1 MDRGDEQRL
10 AVVDLGSNS
19 FRLVVFTARD
29 GWWKRTDEI
38 YEAVRIGEGLAATG
52 KLGEEGMARAQ
63 ATMEVFAHFCA
74 ASGLGP
80 DEIDAV
86 ATSAIRDA
94 TNAREFLDRAEKAS
108 GLRVRV
114 LSKEQEA
121 RYGYLAAVNST
132 TLSDGVMLDL
142 GGGSM
147 QLVHVEDRLARE
159 LDSWPLGAVRMTERF
174 LPDDKPAKPR
184 QLRELRA
191 FVAGALERA
200 PWLRHSGSRI
210 VGIGGTMRNLAAAA
224 QREAGIAEFGV
235 QGFAL
240 TRSALDE
247 LVEELAE
254 LPPSERGNV
263 AGIKPGRADIILGGA
278 LVVQAVLEEGGFDAI
293 DVTEA
298 GLREGVFFERYL
310 GAAGGE
316 PLFDDVR
323 DASVVNLAAQYGMAP
338 ERNRHTGHVAHL
350 ALGLF
355 DELAEAGVHPGDQG
369 ERGLLWAAALLHD
382 IGMTIDYDDH
392 HKHSRYLVLNA
403 GLPGFAQREVALI
416 GQAVRYHRK
425 GMPSLGPFDT
435 IAEKGDDDRLNRMSA
450 LLRLAEDLERS
461 RDQLVREA
469 HVSLDNGRVRV
480 GLVSDADGDAR
491 VARWA
496 ASREGELFERAF
508 GRGLEVA

>member
-1 MDRGDEQRL
+1 MDRGDEQQL

-52 KLGEEGMARAQ
+52 VLGEAGMARAQ
-63 ATMEVFAHFCA
+63 ATMEVFAHFCRA
-74 ASGLGP
+74 GGLGR
-80 DEIDAV
+80 EQVDAV

-94 TNAREFLDRAEKAS
+94 TNAREFLDRAGAAS
-108 GLRVRV
+108 GLHVRV
-114 LSKEQEA
+114 LSKEEEA

-147 QLVHVEDRLARE
+147 QLVHVEARLAQE

-174 LPDDKPAKPR
+174 LPDDKPAKPK
-184 QLRELRA
+184 QMRELRA

-200 PWLRHSGSRI
+200 PWIKRSGSRI
-210 VGIGGTMRNLAAAA
+210 VGIGGTARNLAAAA
-224 QREAGIAEFGV
+224 QRDAGIAEFGV
-235 QGFAL
+235 QGFVL
-240 TRSALDE
+240 TRDALGALVDE
-247 LVEELAE
+247 LASR
-254 LPPSERGNV
+254 PPSERGDV
-263 AGIKPGRADIILGGA
+263 PGIKPGRADLILAGA
-278 LVVQAVLEEGGFDAI
+278 LVVQAVLDEGGFDAL

-298 GLREGVFFERYL
+298 GLREGVFFERHL
-310 GAAGGE
+310 ARDDGE
-316 PLFDDVR
+316 ALFDDVR
-323 DASVVNLAAQYGMAP
+323 RASVVNLAAQYGMAP
-338 ERNRHTGHVAHL
+338 DGNRHIAHVARL

-355 DELAEAGVHPGDQG
+355 DELAEAGLHPGDAA
-369 ERGLLWAAALLHD
+369 ERELLWAAALLHD
-382 IGMTIDYDDH
+382 IGMTVDYDDH

-425 GMPSLGPFDT
+425 GTPSLGPFDT
-435 IAEKGDDDRLNRMSA
+435 IAEKGDEDRLHRMSA

-469 HVSLDNGRVRV
+469 HVSLDDGRVRV
-480 GLVSDADGDAR
+480 GLVSDADAR

-496 ASREGELFERAF
+496 AGREGELFERAF

>member
-1 MDRGDEQRL
+1 MAPGDEQRL
-10 AVVDLGSNS
+10 AVIDLGSNS

-52 KLGEEGMARAQ
+52 ELGEAGMDRAQ
-63 ATMEVFAHFCA
+63 ATMEVFAHFCG

-94 TNAREFLDRAEKAS
+94 TNARAFLDRAEASS
-108 GLRVRV
+108 GLTVRV
-114 LSKEQEA
+114 LSNEEEA

-132 TLSDGVMLDL
+132 TLSDGVMLDI

-147 QLVHVEDRLARE
+147 QLVHVERRLARE

-174 LPDDKPAKPR
+174 LADDKPAKPK

-200 PWLRHSGSRI
+200 PWIARSGSRI

-224 QREAGIAEFGV
+224 QREAEIAEFGV
-235 QGFAL
+235 QGFVL
-240 TRSALDE
+240 TRDALDA
-247 LVEELAE
+247 LVDELAD
-254 LPPSERGNV
+254 LPPSERGKV
-263 AGIKPGRADIILGGA
+263 PGIKPGRADIILGGA
-278 LVVQAVLEEGGFDAI
+278 VVVQAVLEEGGFDAI

-298 GLREGVFFERYL
+298 GLREGVFLERYL
-310 GAAGGE
+310 ARDSGGE
-316 PLFDDVR
+316 AFFDDVR
-323 DASVVNLAAQYGMAP
+323 RASVVNLAAQYGMSP
-338 ERNRHTGHVAHL
+338 DPNPHVAHVARL

-355 DELAEAGVHPGDQG
+355 DELAAAGIHPGDNN
-369 ERGLLWAAALLHD
+369 ERELLWAGALLHD
-382 IGMTIDYDDH
+382 IGMTVDYDDH
-392 HKHSRYLVLNA
+392 HKHSRYLLLNA

-425 GMPSLGPFDT
+425 GMPSLGPFDS
-435 IAEKGDDDRLNRMSA
+435 IAESDDEDRLHRMSA
-450 LLRLAEDLERS
+450 LLRLAGGVGSS
-461 RDQLVREA
+461 RNQLVREA
-469 HVSLDNGRVRV
+469 RVSLDDGRVRV
-480 GLVSDADGDAR
+480 GLVTDDDAP

-496 ASREGELFERAF
+496 A
-508 GRGLEVA
+508 

>member
-1 MDRGDEQRL
+1 MAPGDEQRL
-10 AVVDLGSNS
+10 AVIDLGSNS

-52 KLGEEGMARAQ
+52 ELGEAGMARAQ
-63 ATMEVFAHFCA
+63 ATMEVFSHFCA

-80 DEIDAV
+80 DEVDAV

-94 TNAREFLDRAEKAS
+94 TNARAFLDRAEAAS

-114 LSKEQEA
+114 LSKEEEA

-132 TLSDGVMLDL
+132 TLADGVMLDI

-174 LPDDKPAKPR
+174 LADDKPAKPK
-184 QLRELRA
+184 QMRELRA

-200 PWLRHSGSRI
+200 PWVRRSGSRI

-224 QREAGIAEFGV
+224 QRDADVAEFGV
-235 QGFAL
+235 QGFVL
-240 TRSALDE
+240 TRDALDG
-247 LVEELAE
+247 LVEELAKR
-254 LPPSERGNV
+254 PPSERGEV
-263 AGIKPGRADIILGGA
+263 PGIKPGRADIILGGA
-278 LVVQAVLEEGGFDAI
+278 LVVQAVLEEGGFEAI

-310 GAAGGE
+310 GRDGGE
-316 PLFDDVR
+316 ALFDDVR
-323 DASVVNLAAQYGMAP
+323 RASVVNLAAQYGMAP
-338 ERNRHTGHVAHL
+338 DLNPHVAHVARL

-355 DELAEAGVHPGDQG
+355 DELAEAGLHDGDPG
-369 ERGLLWAAALLHD
+369 ERELLWAAALLHD

-403 GLPGFAQREVALI
+403 GLPGFAPREVALI

-425 GMPSLGPFDT
+425 GMPSLGPFDS
-435 IAEKGDDDRLNRMSA
+435 IAERGDEDRLHRMSA

-469 HVSLDNGRVRV
+469 HAVVHDGHVRV
-480 GLVSDADGDAR
+480 GLVTDDDAR
-491 VARWA
+491 VALWA
-496 ASREGELFERAF
+496 AGREGELFERAF
-508 GRGLEVA
+508 GRALELG

>member
-1 MDRGDEQRL
+1 MPAGDEQRL
-10 AVVDLGSNS
+10 AVIDLGSNS

-52 KLGEEGMARAQ
+52 ELGEPGMARAQ
-63 ATMEVFAHFCA
+63 ASMEVFAHFCR
-74 ASGLGP
+74 ASGLEA

-94 TNAREFLDRAEKAS
+94 TNAREFLDRAEESS
-108 GLRVRV
+108 GLSVRV
-114 LSKEQEA
+114 LPKEEEA

-132 TLSDGVMLDL
+132 TLSDGVMLDI

-147 QLVHVEDRLARE
+147 QLVHVERRLARE

-174 LPDDKPAKPR
+174 LPDDKPAKAK

-200 PWLRHSGSRI
+200 PWLRRSGSRM

-224 QREAGIAEFGV
+224 QREADIAEFGV
-235 QGFAL
+235 QGFVL
-240 TRSALDE
+240 TRSALDDM
-247 LVEELAE
+247 VDELAD
-254 LPPSERGNV
+254 LPPSERGSV
-263 AGIKPGRADIILGGA
+263 PGIKPNRADIILGGA
-278 LVVQAVLEEGGFDAI
+278 LVVQAVMEEGGFEEI

-298 GLREGVFFERYL
+298 GLREGVFFERFL
-310 GAAGGE
+310 RRSNGGE
-316 PLFDDVR
+316 ALFDDVR
-323 DASVVNLAAQYGMAP
+323 RASVVNLAAQYGMNP
-338 ERNRHTGHVAHL
+338 DLNPHVAHVGRL
-350 ALGLF
+350 ALELY
-355 DELAEAGVHPGDQG
+355 DELGAAGLHPGESA
-369 ERGLLWAAALLHD
+369 ERELLWAGAMLHD
-382 IGMTIDYDDH
+382 IGMTVDYDDH

-403 GLPGFAQREVALI
+403 GLPGYAQREVALI

-425 GMPSLGPFDT
+425 GMPSLGPFAS
-435 IAEKGDDDRLNRMSA
+435 IADKGDEERLNRMSA

-469 HVSLDNGRVRV
+469 HVAVANGAVRLD
-480 GLVSDADGDAR
+480 LVSDSDAR

-496 ASREGELFERAF
+496 AGREGDLFERAV
-508 GRGLEVA
+508 GRELEVG